1 MIIDVFG
8 TSATST
14 TTLIAVVLNLI
25 LPQVIEGKAKEE

>member
-14 TTLIAVVLNLI
+14 TTLIAVVLNLV
-25 LPQVIEGKAKEE
+25 LPQVIENNTKKE